1 MLTIFTY
8 VWSHFKFNV
17 KRSKTVLRIEWLF
30 LPDVITNSYHVY
42 SPKQVDQIACRNCQ
56 SMLPHELQS
65 PFWNNLKRC
74 KMKKK
79 RIKQLELSCW
89 VTTRMDSEWFIWR
102 LGENWIFWNFL
113 WGCSIKL
120 QIHEKNDLIRL
131 SMSVVYQK
139 SHKPSLLF
147 S

>member
-1 MLTIFTY
+1 MLTIFTH

-17 KRSKTVLRIEWLF
+17 KLCKTVLRIECRFYQMWLPIPIMSIHQNK
-30 LPDVITNSYHVY
+30 LIKLHVG
-42 SPKQVDQIACRNCQ
+42 IANQCCRMSSN
-56 SMLPHELQS
+56 HH
-65 PFWNNLKRC
+65 FGIIWKGA
-74 KMKKK
+74 KWKKK

-120 QIHEKNDLIRL
+120 HIYGKNSL
-131 SMSVVYQK
+131 SFLENANTWKKMI
-139 SHKPSLLF
+139 
-147 S
+147 